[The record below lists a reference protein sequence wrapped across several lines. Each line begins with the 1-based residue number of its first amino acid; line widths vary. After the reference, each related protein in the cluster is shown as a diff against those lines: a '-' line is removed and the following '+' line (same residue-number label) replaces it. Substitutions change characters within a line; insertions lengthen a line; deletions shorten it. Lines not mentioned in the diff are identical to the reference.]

1 MGHEQIIR
9 LNVSLKGRLETIVNL
24 VIEDHNRDD
33 VKAVMSAAIDLVY
46 DGVGNEG

>member
-1 MGHEQIIR
+1 MGHEQIIH
-9 LNVSLKGRLETIVNL
+9 LNISLKGRLETIVNL

-33 VKAVMSAAIDLVY
+33 VKAVMCAAIDLVY